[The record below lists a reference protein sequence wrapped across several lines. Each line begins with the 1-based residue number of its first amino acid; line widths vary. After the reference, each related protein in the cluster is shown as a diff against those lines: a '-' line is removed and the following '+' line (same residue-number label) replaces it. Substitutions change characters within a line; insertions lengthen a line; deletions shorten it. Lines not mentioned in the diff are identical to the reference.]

1 MKTAASFT
9 LSISVGLFL
18 TACDSSK
25 KSSSGTPPLPTTA
38 TAVSPDIPILPVTK
52 GETWTYNVHLE
63 IPADVTSQ
71 GAPEV
76 NEDHRRVRTYIG
88 KVSPAS
94 GLPEVDCFEVAVPG
108 APTEREFVEILDDR
122 VLMRGSMIMRPE
134 TTQPMWLKSP
144 VPFVWAG
151 MKPGTETPEIE
162 AAGGSISRKTQ
173 IVARE
178 DITVPAGTFHT
189 VRMLTTGMDGNLEL
203 KRSIWFAPG
212 VGIIREEKVRYRLGK
227 LIFRENQELAETS
240 VKQGK

>member
-9 LSISVGLFL
+9 LSISVCLFL
-18 TACDSSK
+18 AACDSSK
-25 KSSSGTPPLPTTA
+25 KPSAGTPA
-38 TAVSPDIPILPVTK
+38 TAAINPDVPILPVTK
-52 GETWTYNVHLE
+52 GDSWTYNVHLE
-63 IPADVTSQ
+63 IPPDVTSP

-76 NEDHRRVRTYIG
+76 NEDHRRVRTYLG

-94 GLPEVDCFEVAVPG
+94 GLPEVDCFEVVVPG

-151 MKPGTETPEIE
+151 MKPGTETPEIG
-162 AAGGSISRKTQ
+162 AAGGSISRKTK

-212 VGIIREEKVRYRLGK
+212 VGIIREEKVRYRLGT
-227 LIFRENQELAETS
+227 LIFRENHELAETS
-240 VKQGK
+240 VKRGK